1 MADAPTVWKQ
11 RIAKWRASGERVE
24 VFCARHGL
32 RVGTLKWW
40 AWKLGRESAPAPVV
54 RVAHLVR
61 SPSPETRQPRGGAII
76 IDALDARVR
85 VTVEPGADRDT
96 LGMVLSVLGGKS

>member
-1 MADAPTVWKQ
+1 MWKQ

-32 RVGTLKWW
+32 SVGTLKWW
-40 AWKLGRESAPAPVV
+40 AWKLGREATPAPVV

-61 SPSPETRQPRGGAII
+61 SPAAETRPPRTGAII
-76 IDALDARVR
+76 IEALDARVR

>member
-1 MADAPTVWKQ
+1 MADARTWKQ
-11 RIAKWRASGERVE
+11 RVARWRAGGERAE

-32 RVGTLKWW
+32 SVSTLKWW
-40 AWKLGRESAPAPVV
+40 AWKLGREATPAPVV

-61 SPSPETRQPRGGAII
+61 SPATETRQPRGGAIV

>member
-1 MADAPTVWKQ
+1 MADARTVWKQ

-24 VFCARHGL
+24 VFCAQHGL

-40 AWKLGRESAPAPVV
+40 AWKLGREATPAPVV

-61 SPSPETRQPRGGAII
+61 SPAADTRQPRIGSII
-76 IDALDARVR
+76 IEALDARVR
-85 VTVEPGADRDT
+85 VTVEPGADRET
-96 LGMVLSVLGGKS
+96 LGMVLAVLGAKS

>member
-1 MADAPTVWKQ
+1 MTDARTVWKQ
-11 RIAKWRASGERVE
+11 RIAKWKASGDRVE

-32 RVGTLKWW
+32 SVGTLKWW
-40 AWKLGRESAPAPVV
+40 AWKLGREATPAPVV

-61 SPSPETRQPRGGAII
+61 SPATERQPRTGAIVI
-76 IDALDARVR
+76 EALDARVR

-96 LGMVLSVLGGKS
+96 LSMVLAVLGGKS

>member
-1 MADAPTVWKQ
+1 MTDARTVWKQ
-11 RIAKWRASGERVE
+11 RIAKWKASGDRVE

-32 RVGTLKWW
+32 SVGTLKWW
-40 AWKLGRESAPAPVV
+40 AWKLGREATPAPVV

-61 SPSPETRQPRGGAII
+61 SPAADRQPRTGSIVI
-76 IDALDARVR
+76 EALEARVR

-96 LGMVLSVLGGKS
+96 LAMVLAVLGGKP

>member
-1 MADAPTVWKQ
+1 MKDARRAWKQ
-11 RIAKWRASGERVE
+11 RIAKWRASGEKIE

-32 RVGTLKWW
+32 SASTLKWW
-40 AWKLGRESAPAPVV
+40 AWKLAREETPPPVV

-61 SPSPETRQPRGGAII
+61 SPATEARATVRGAII
-76 IDALDARVR
+76 IEALDARVR

-96 LGMVLSVLGGKS
+96 LGMVLAVLGGKS